1 MAKTIGFSNA
11 VEHIFPSYKSLLYN
25 DFLNLFFKAS
35 STLTDKYPKAGSYV
49 LDKSIGFSVGSKI
62 LLRHEIKKCIKQ
74 LETIDK
80 FDKILV
86 VGDLN
91 IGDALNIQSVAYAL
105 RDFFPNSQIDY
116 IANPVAKNLIDMNPV
131 ISNIWSFL
139 NVSIEDSN
147 NFAILKGIT
156 ENNNYDLIL
165 NLCPFF
171 TNNLFKTIVPKNI
184 ALNLSSAMTSL
195 LIYNEKNNVKKNH
208 ITYQMYSLIYKLFE
222 EITKRK
228 PKADFKGI
236 DITIKENAVS
246 KAYDFIE
253 KLKIKTPFIMYN
265 PDATSRFTRIPLNQQ
280 ISILKY
286 LVDSEYI
293 ESILLGSGHV
303 KKGIE
308 FEILEALDK
317 KQKSKIAIIPASMP
331 LDIYSALI
339 DLSSVFITP
348 DTGPLH
354 IAAAR
359 KHTDS
364 KLYLP
369 KNKTTVISIFGS
381 TPARI
386 YGYDSENP
394 LFFDT
399 NQDAP
404 SKVYISKSVCRN
416 LTCINKN
423 AKTCKNVR
431 CFESIDTKKVAND
444 AVNYIIDA

>member
-1 MAKTIGFSNA
+1 MAKIADLYKTI
-11 VEHIFPSYKSLLYN
+11 EHIVPSYKSLSYN
-25 DFLNLFFKAS
+25 DFLNQFFKAS

-62 LLRHEIKKCIKQ
+62 LLRHEIKKCIRQ
-74 LETIDK
+74 LETINK
-80 FDKILV
+80 FDKMLV

-91 IGDALNIQSVAYAL
+91 IGDALNIQSVIYAL
-105 RDFFPNSQIDY
+105 KDFFPNSQIDY
-116 IANPVAKNLIDMNPV
+116 IANPIAKNLIDMNPN
-131 ISNIWSFL
+131 ISNVWSFL
-139 NVSIEDSN
+139 NTSVEDDN
-147 NFAILKGIT
+147 NFNILKSVA
-156 ENNNYDLIL
+156 NKSYDLIL

-171 TNNLFKTIVPKNI
+171 TDNFFKTIVPKNI
-184 ALNLSSAMTSL
+184 ALNLSNAMTSL
-195 LIYNEKNNVKKNH
+195 LVYNEKNNVKKNH
-208 ITYQMYSLIYKLFE
+208 ITYQMHNLIYKLFE
-222 EITKRK
+222 EITKQK
-228 PKADFKGI
+228 PKVDFKGI

-246 KAYDFIE
+246 KACDFIE
-253 KLKIKTPFIMYN
+253 KLKIKTPFIIYN

-286 LVDSEYI
+286 LADSEDI

-308 FEILEALDK
+308 FEIFEALDK
-317 KQKSKIAIIPASMP
+317 KQKSKIVIIPASMP
-331 LDIYSALI
+331 LDVYSALI
-339 DLSSVFITP
+339 DLSGVFITP

-369 KNKTTVISIFGS
+369 KNKTAVISIFGA
-381 TPARI
+381 TPAKI

-404 SKVYISKSVCRN
+404 SKTYIAESMCRN

-444 AVNYIIDA
+444 AVNYIIGV